1 MTFDQFAAF
10 LVGAFRLISNRTGS
24 VLFESASSFT
34 AVFGDYPPD
43 LAAAPVVAV
52 YAQDSRTVIELDME
66 VQNGTR

>member
-10 LVGAFRLISNRTGS
+10 LVGAFRLINNRTGS

-52 YAQDSRTVIELDME
+52 YAQDGRTVIELE
-66 VQNGTR
+66 V